1 MSACFGCLNFAETS
15 DMEISTKN
23 LLHQLASIAAQT
35 QADTQRL
42 ISLSPSCLVKGPG
55 RNAWNALQ
63 CAEHLNRY
71 CVFYLP
77 QLREALRYT
86 GNSTAFKSS
95 IIGNMLVK
103 TVDPI
108 VKKRKMKTF
117 RAMNPSV
124 MEADE
129 AALSRFKSY
138 QQELLDLL
146 KDFEETDLNCKCI
159 AVTFTK
165 LIKLTTGD
173 TLRFMV
179 YHNRRHITQ
188 ALKAAGL

>member
-1 MSACFGCLNFAETS
+1 MSACFCCLNFAKTS
-15 DMEISTKN
+15 DMEILTKN
-23 LLHQLASIAAQT
+23 LLHQLASIEAQT

-42 ISLSPSCLVKGPG
+42 ISLSPSCLVQSPG
-55 RNAWNALQ
+55 GDAWNALQ

-86 GNSTAFKSS
+86 GNSNTFKSS

-103 TVDPI
+103 TVDPN
-108 VKKRKMKTF
+108 VKNKKMKTF
-117 RAMNPSV
+117 RAMNPGV

-129 AALSRFKSY
+129 AALSRFMNY
-138 QQELLDLL
+138 QQEFLDLL
-146 KDFEETDLNCKCI
+146 KDFEDADLNCKRI

-165 LIKLTTGD
+165 LIKLNAGD